1 MSFSPPPRPY
11 PADRYHAADGEV
23 SARWRVRDAPND
35 LVTST
40 GSCDYL
46 ATGLTTNGDYGLY
59 RWTMGP
65 EPSGPA
71 PHCHRALSESFFVLT
86 GTIRLFDGTRWADGG
101 PGDVLYVPE
110 GGLHGIRNES
120 SPPREVASRTPTA
133 APRVHHD
140 CAYGTLCARETPHP
154 NTSGG

>member
-86 GTIRLFDGTRWADGG
+86 GTIRLFDGTRWADGQAG
-101 PGDVLYVPE
+101 RRPLRARRRPARVPQRVVAAS
-110 GGLHGIRNES
+110 GGGVSN
-120 SPPREVASRTPTA
+120 A
-133 APRVHHD
+133 D
-140 CAYGTLCARETPHP
+140 GC
-154 NTSGG
+154 TSGTS